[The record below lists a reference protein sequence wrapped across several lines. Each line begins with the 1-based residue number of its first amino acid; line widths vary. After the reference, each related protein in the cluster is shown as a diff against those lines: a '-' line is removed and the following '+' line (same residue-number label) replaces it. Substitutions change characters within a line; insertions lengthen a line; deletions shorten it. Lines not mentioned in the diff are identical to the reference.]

1 MGSEAAKISDKL
13 KLRLK
18 CAGVEPLLVQPAE
31 KERKIMK
38 IVLWK
43 KLQGKKL
50 ELWKM
55 LPEEERGRQSLLSLG
70 RRRSNATHRTLVWY
84 GVASTKP

>member
-1 MGSEAAKISDKL
+1 MSDKLRYFSRDIWVRGAKISEKL
-13 KLRLK
+13 KLRLT

-31 KERKIMK
+31 KEKRMK

-50 ELWKM
+50 ELWKT
-55 LPEEERGRQSLLSLG
+55 LPEEERGRQSLLS
-70 RRRSNATHRTLVWY
+70 
-84 GVASTKP
+84 